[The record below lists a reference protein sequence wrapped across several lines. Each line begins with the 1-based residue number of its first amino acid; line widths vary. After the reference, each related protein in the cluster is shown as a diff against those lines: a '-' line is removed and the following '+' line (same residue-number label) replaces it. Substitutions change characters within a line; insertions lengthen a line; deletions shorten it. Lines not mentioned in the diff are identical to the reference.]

1 MDLRFCVMRHDE
13 AGFQFTRAQHL
24 DRISL
29 LAGLDDAAHR
39 QQVDILV
46 PDGTW
51 QASSAAQTAPSQ
63 AKAPIQPALDWVL
76 FRRRSDLDCGVQA
89 QLDTVTLWAATV
101 ANIDAAETDWKE
113 LSAGKSRPGIQW
125 QKLGELQFEAGA
137 TSLVTPA
144 ATVRDWWGAAGA
156 GSMLRGAAYAP
167 ATSAADPVALGRASN
182 LVTALSPAVSSPAG
196 VQYAALTAPPP
207 EAIEAGTAGALFLVA
222 WPTTVTVGV
231 WTTVASS
238 PAESARVWGWI
249 TGTGTAEPQAD
260 WSTAGTAILK
270 VTTPPAVESWSGQPA
285 LAQGYTL
292 AGYWPGTLATGS
304 AGVQALLDRLGIT
317 RADQG
322 TPLLVT
328 RPPEAAAAGEDG
340 SVFMISISGLQ

>member
-1 MDLRFCVMRHDE
+1 MPWTKV
-13 AGFQFTRAQHL
+13 
-24 DRISL
+24 
-29 LAGLDDAAHR
+29 
-39 QQVDILV
+39 
-46 PDGTW
+46 
-51 QASSAAQTAPSQ
+51 
-63 AKAPIQPALDWVL
+63 
-76 FRRRSDLDCGVQA
+76 
-89 QLDTVTLWAATV
+89 
-101 ANIDAAETDWKE
+101 
-113 LSAGKSRPGIQW
+113 
-125 QKLGELQFEAGA
+125 GELQFDAGA
-137 TSLVTPA
+137 TSLVTPG
-144 ATVRDWWGAAGA
+144 ATVQRLVGRG
-156 GSMLRGAAYAP
+156 GQRGAAVRRRIRAGRERRR
-167 ATSAADPVALGRASN
+167 PVALGRASN
-182 LVTALSPAVSSPAG
+182 LVTALSPAVSGPAG